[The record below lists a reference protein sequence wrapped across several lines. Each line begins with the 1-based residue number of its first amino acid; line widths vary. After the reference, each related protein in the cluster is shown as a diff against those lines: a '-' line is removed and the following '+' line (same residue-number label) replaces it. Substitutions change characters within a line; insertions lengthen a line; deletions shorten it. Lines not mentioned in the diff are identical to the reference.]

1 VSAAGRNLSKNKHE
15 ANSKILIHFMKK
27 EIVMKN
33 TVKKILALVFA
44 VVMVCSLAVPAFA
57 AEDIAVDVI
66 VVDRDGKIETYPNV
80 PLTDK
85 TANIEKALKNTI
97 VNVNTTT
104 GTITKVDDVKVTD
117 KSITGYYGTGE
128 YIVSLNGKA
137 QNDDLGTVAVADGDV
152 IVVYW
157 ADSKLGTK
165 LALVDDSNIAM
176 GIVSL
181 YYYDA
186 EGVAQPLT
194 GAKVTLRKADG
205 SLVRDYTNIVDAE
218 NKIEARKYEY
228 HFTTDEKGQIWI
240 APQDLDSADVF
251 TIETP
256 TYNLV
261 DEAAADLYEGVKS
274 EDIFPIVNPLSPK
287 ASKFEDGKD
296 NPEYKYIVANAD
308 RNIVDVLVVGATVE
322 VADDMY
328 DVAGETG
335 DMTMVYVLVAAAA
348 IVTLG
353 AVVVMKKKSVKAN

>member
-1 VSAAGRNLSKNKHE
+1 
-15 ANSKILIHFMKK
+15 MKK

-57 AEDIAVDVI
+57 DEDDVVVDVI
-66 VVDRDGKIETYPNV
+66 VVDREGDVYNYPNV
-80 PLTDK
+80 TLTTK

-97 VNVNTTT
+97 VNVNTTS
-104 GTITKVDDVKVTD
+104 GAITKVNDVKVTD

-165 LALVDDSNIAM
+165 LALVDDSNIEM

-194 GAKVTLRKADG
+194 GAKVTLRKAD
-205 SLVRDYTNIVDAE
+205 SWLVRDYTNVVDAD
-218 NKIEARKYEY
+218 NKVEERTYEY

-261 DEAAADLYEGVKS
+261 DDGAADKYEGVKT
-274 EDIFPIVNPLSPK
+274 EDIFPIIDPLNPK

-308 RNIVDVLVVGATVE
+308 RNIVDVLVIGYEVE
-322 VADDMY
+322 VAEDMY

-335 DMTMVYVLVAAAA
+335 DMTLVYVLVAAAA
-348 IVTLG
+348 VITLG
-353 AVVVMKKKSVKAN
+353 AVVVMKKKAVKAN